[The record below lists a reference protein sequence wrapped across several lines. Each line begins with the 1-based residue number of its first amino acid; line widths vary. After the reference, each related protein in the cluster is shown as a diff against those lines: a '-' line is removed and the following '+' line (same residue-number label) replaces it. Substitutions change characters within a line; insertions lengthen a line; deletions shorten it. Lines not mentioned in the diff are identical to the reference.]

1 MTNVHTHVCTGGG
14 CMPRHNP
21 EQRTKQDIL
30 ETAMRLFAEKGMENV
45 KVEDVV
51 KEVGVTRG
59 AFYHYFKSR
68 EELIAGVM
76 YKAFEENEDNPYL
89 LAYKQKGLNA
99 LEKLRLAAK
108 LSLRSHL
115 DMTES
120 TREQIKKL
128 SIDPIVFKNE
138 IIFQITVMATYI
150 EKLLIEGNK
159 DGSMIVLFPKQA
171 SQTIAWVVASW
182 LSPYLLEVSYE
193 EYEDKILF
201 FEQLSI
207 SLGVPI
213 MDDEMKDI
221 YFTIGRN
228 EFKKE

>member
-1 MTNVHTHVCTGGG
+1 
-14 CMPRHNP
+14 MPRRDP
-21 EQRTKQDIL
+21 DQKTKQDIL
-30 ETAMRLFAEKGMENV
+30 ETAMRLFAEKGLENV

-76 YKAFEENEDNPYL
+76 YKAFEENDDNPYL

-99 LEKLRLAAK
+99 LEKLRFAAK

-115 DMTES
+115 DASES
-120 TREQIKKL
+120 MRKQIKEL
-128 SIDPIVFKNE
+128 SSDPIVFKNE
-138 IIFQITVMATYI
+138 IIFQVTVMAAYI

-159 DGSMIVLFPKQA
+159 DGSMHVSFPKQA
-171 SQTIAWVVASW
+171 SQTIAWLVASW

-193 EYEDKILF
+193 EYIDKISF
-201 FEQLSI
+201 FEQLVA
-207 SLGVPI
+207 SLGVLI
-213 MDDEMKDI
+213 MDDEMKEI
-221 YFTIGRN
+221 YFALGRK